1 MKKGH
6 INNNFVK
13 ILFIPSIVFILTFLQ
28 IPYEEVITTIPVGD
42 SPIGLLEVNKE
53 IFNNKFSPSQ
63 NEIKN
68 DQRNQQ
74 LSFGFHDNNIEF
86 GTNLN
91 STISNVD
98 IPLMPLSLT
107 QLTRGYV
114 TNDDNTNM
122 KSSNKETDLANHINN
137 NQYKLED
144 TLTGLGNNS
153 NNNLD
158 LVSVKEPEKIV
169 IQHNPE
175 TDEYCC

>member
-1 MKKGH
+1 MKLKM
-6 INNNFVK
+6 IR
-13 ILFIPSIVFILTFLQ
+13 
-28 IPYEEVITTIPVGD
+28 
-42 SPIGLLEVNKE
+42 E
-53 IFNNKFSPSQ
+53 IS
-63 NEIKN
+63 
-68 DQRNQQ
+68 R

-169 IQHNPE
+169 IHHNPE
-175 TDEYCC
+175 TDEIVVDPLPTPLLEVLQSPGSDCDRCFASESVGGTLPPPRVAELKVLLGGPR